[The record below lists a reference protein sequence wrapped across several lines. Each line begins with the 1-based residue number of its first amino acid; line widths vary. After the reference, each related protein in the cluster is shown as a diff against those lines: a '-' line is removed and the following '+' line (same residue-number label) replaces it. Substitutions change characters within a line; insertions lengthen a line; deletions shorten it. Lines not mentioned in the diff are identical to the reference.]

1 MMRVIFVSEQKR
13 WEAAQAKTAA
23 TIPTIYEDEELELEN
38 TDEPHFSVSEQTY
51 MGSESTCHATMHS
64 WGLLSDKIPRVS
76 DSSSS
81 DIDEMLDRD
90 GQELEALLSQL
101 DLDFDQ
107 VMSDASHQML
117 SMQCT

>member
-1 MMRVIFVSEQKR
+1 MLPR
-13 WEAAQAKTAA
+13 
-23 TIPTIYEDEELELEN
+23 IPGVYSLTR
-38 TDEPHFSVSEQTY
+38 F
-51 MGSESTCHATMHS
+51 HAY
-64 WGLLSDKIPRVS
+64 S

-107 VMSDASHQML
+107 VMSDASHRML